1 MELPAF
7 GEGTAGDASCSA
19 FSGDATPALDFAFPQ
34 WESGAESE
42 QNRLDQ

>member
-7 GEGTAGDASCSA
+7 GEGTAGDASGSA

-34 WESGAESE
+34 RESDAEGGQE
-42 QNRLDQ
+42 RLDR